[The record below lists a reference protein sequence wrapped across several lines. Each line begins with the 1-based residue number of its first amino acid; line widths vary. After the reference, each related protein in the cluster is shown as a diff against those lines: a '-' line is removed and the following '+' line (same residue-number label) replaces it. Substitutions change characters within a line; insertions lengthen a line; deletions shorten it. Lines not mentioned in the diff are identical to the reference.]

1 MGCEFNSQGGNFY
14 CWILFVLRKKASD
27 VNIAKFVYFE
37 KAPNGNLFPKRLT
50 LRFEHFFGSL
60 KRHTIAIT
68 NTECHGFIFSQNILI
83 FFLIV

>member
-1 MGCEFNSQGGNFY
+1 MTTLPILYITRKLDSPWVVSSIPKEVTSY

-37 KAPNGNLFPKRLT
+37 KTPNGNLFPKRLT

-60 KRHTIAIT
+60 KRHT
-68 NTECHGFIFSQNILI
+68 
-83 FFLIV
+83 